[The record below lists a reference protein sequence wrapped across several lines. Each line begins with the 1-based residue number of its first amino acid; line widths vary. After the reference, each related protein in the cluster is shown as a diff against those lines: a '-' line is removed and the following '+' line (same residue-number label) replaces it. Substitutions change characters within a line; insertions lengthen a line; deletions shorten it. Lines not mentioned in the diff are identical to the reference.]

1 MRLRK
6 LACSVPIAVLALA
19 AMFNLACSLPTVKPR
34 MAPEFAKGKTKVKSV
49 AVLPVDLSVQVEGED
64 KMVRSDNGL
73 GSELME
79 RIYNGISKSL
89 HKRGYRVKAFVEPD
103 GRTHHKKKLVIH
115 PSDLSAL
122 RVEIHQS
129 TAAFGPGPGY
139 IGMTVSSPLT
149 RQIQATTGAD
159 ASLYARGWI
168 YIGRED
174 SAALT
179 AVKIIG
185 IAIFAIVIVG
195 LLVMMFA
202 GGGKGKKGKKSKFKS
217 SKSRRSRRSSRGGA
231 AKALFGVTRAVVKTA
246 AAVGRVTVR
255 AMPHVLDAAA
265 HAHVHSH
272 CDVPCHTCP
281 PPPPPPPPPPAP
293 PPPPV
298 VEEPGMQDDGVL
310 RGGPDEVM
318 DGIVVRDEPVEV
330 VTPPEALP
338 APPVAHPTDKP
349 KTVKQAHDAER
360 PVPRRILLHQGKAP
374 TKSTVSLAVSLV
386 HNKNGRVLW
395 HAGQSFE
402 VKVDKGYNIQAF
414 IDHFFEN
421 LPRAR

>member
-1 MRLRK
+1 
-6 LACSVPIAVLALA
+6 
-19 AMFNLACSLPTVKPR
+19 MFNLACSLPTVQPR
-34 MAPEFAKGKTKVKSV
+34 MAPEFAKGKTRVKSI
-49 AVLPVDLSVQVEGED
+49 AILPVDLSVQVEGED
-64 KMVRSDNGL
+64 KMVRTDDEP
-73 GSELME
+73 ELME
-79 RIYNGISKSL
+79 RIYDGIAKSL
-89 HKRGYRVKAFVEPD
+89 RERGYRVKAFVEPN
-103 GRTHHKKKLVIH
+103 GRTHDGKKLVIH
-115 PSDLSAL
+115 PGDLSAL
-122 RVEIHQS
+122 RVEIHES
-129 TAAFGPGPGY
+129 TSAFGPGPGY

-168 YIGRED
+168 YVGRED

-202 GGGKGKKGKKSKFKS
+202 GAGKGSKGKKSKFKS
-217 SKSRRSRRSSRGGA
+217 SGSRSRSRSIRSRRSSRGGA
-231 AKALFGVTRAVVKTA
+231 ARAFFGATRAVVKTA

-265 HAHVHSH
+265 AAP

-281 PPPPPPPPPPAP
+281 PPPPPPAP
-293 PPPPV
+293 PPPPPV
-298 VEEPGMQDDGVL
+298 AEEPGVQDNGVV
-310 RGGPDEVM
+310 GDEPGEVM
-318 DGIVVRDEPVEV
+318 PDDDGIVVRDEPIDEA
-330 VTPPEALP
+330 PPEAMP
-338 APPVAHPTDKP
+338 APPVPAKP
-349 KTVKQAHDAER
+349 VKQAHDAER
-360 PVPRRILLHQGKAP
+360 PAPRRLVLHQGGAP

-386 HNKNGRVLW
+386 HNRNGRVLW
-395 HAGQSFE
+395 HAGQTFQ